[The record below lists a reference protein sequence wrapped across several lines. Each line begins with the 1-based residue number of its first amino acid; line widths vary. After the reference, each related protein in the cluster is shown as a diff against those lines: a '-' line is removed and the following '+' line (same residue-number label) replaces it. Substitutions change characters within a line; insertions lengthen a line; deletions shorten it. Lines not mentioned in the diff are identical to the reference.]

1 MYVYIFYCRHNHPP
15 KYNMFIV
22 YIKYSMSSSNKMN
35 LNSTNI
41 RNLFNSLIDVLMFTN
56 QFSDK
61 SYINYPEGIETVIEE
76 FSIKLV
82 NADTFIGIIINKL
95 KEIASHKYGSK
106 GSKTTT
112 MRYKSEHIIKGDK
125 VTVKQLKDM
134 KNETLYFLKKLHSSD
149 TATVNVKSQLNHI
162 IKDLKM
168 LTRFIEFQKTKVD
181 NILNKIPEGNRKPA
195 MKNQVSRLQDIAFS
209 AFIKNKSLKS
219 VKETLPE
226 YLYDNVT
233 SKYRGGKNKTRKNNK

>member
-1 MYVYIFYCRHNHPP
+1 
-15 KYNMFIV
+15 
-22 YIKYSMSSSNKMN
+22 MSSSNKMN

-76 FSIKLV
+76 LSVKLV
-82 NADTFIGIIINKL
+82 NADTFIGVIISKL
-95 KEIASHKYGSK
+95 KEMASHKY

-134 KNETLYFLKKLHSSD
+134 KNEALFFLKKLHSSD
-149 TATVNVKSQLNHI
+149 TTTVNAKSQLTHI

-219 VKETLPE
+219 VKSALPE
-226 YLYDNVT
+226 YVYDNVT

>member
-1 MYVYIFYCRHNHPP
+1 
-15 KYNMFIV
+15 MFIV
-22 YIKYSMSSSNKMN
+22 YTKYNMSSSNKIN

-56 QFSDK
+56 KFSDK
-61 SYINYPEGIETVIEE
+61 SYINYPEEIETVIEE

-82 NADTFIGIIINKL
+82 NADTFIGVIISKL
-95 KEIASHKYGSK
+95 KEMASNKY

-134 KNETLYFLKKLHSSD
+134 KNEVLHFLKKLHSSD
-149 TATVNVKSQLNHI
+149 TAAVNVKSQLNHI

-181 NILNKIPEGNRKPA
+181 NILNKIPEGNRKPV

-209 AFIKNKSLKS
+209 SFIKNKSLKS

>member
-1 MYVYIFYCRHNHPP
+1 
-15 KYNMFIV
+15 MFIV
-22 YIKYSMSSSNKMN
+22 YTKYNMSSTIKMN

-56 QFSDK
+56 KFSDK

-76 FSIKLV
+76 FSVKLV
-82 NADTFIGIIINKL
+82 NADTFIGVIISKL
-95 KEIASHKYGSK
+95 KEMASNKY

-134 KNETLYFLKKLHSSD
+134 KNEVLYFLKKLHSSD
-149 TATVNVKSQLNHI
+149 TAAVNVKSQLNHI

-168 LTRFIEFQKTKVD
+168 LTRFIEFQKTKID
-181 NILNKIPEGNRKPA
+181 NILNKIPEGNRKPV

-209 AFIKNKSLKS
+209 SFIKNKSLKS